1 MQMTRITQPSIQV
14 PVTLATYNVRRC
26 LGTDRC
32 LSPERIAE
40 VIADCDADIV
50 ALQEIDVGRLRSGG
64 VDQTLLIADKL
75 GFTSHFH
82 PALRIE
88 EEQYGDA
95 VLTRCPSRLV
105 KVGLLPGLRN
115 LWPSEPRGAIW
126 VEAMVGGARLQVI
139 NTHFG
144 LRRRERRAQAVALL
158 GGDWIGRCQPPYAVV
173 GDLNSLPHGS
183 VYRSFAA
190 RLSDAHL
197 AGTQGRPAPT
207 FPSRRPMLRIDHI
220 FVSDDIEVTSAE
232 VVRSPL
238 TRVASDHLPLIA
250 QLRIPAEG
258 DKTNLVK
265 SHER

>member
-1 MQMTRITQPSIQV
+1 MQPPIQV
-14 PVTLATYNVRRC
+14 PVTIATYNVRRC
-26 LGTDRC
+26 LGTDRR
-32 LSPERIAE
+32 LSPDRIAQ
-40 VIADCDADIV
+40 VIARCDADIV

-64 VDQTLLIADKL
+64 IDQACVIAEKL

-82 PALRIE
+82 PALRIAD
-88 EEQYGDA
+88 EQYGDA

-115 LWPSEPRGAIW
+115 LWSSEPRGAVWI
-126 VEAMVGGARLQVI
+126 EALVGGVRVQVI

-158 GGDWIGRCQPPYAVV
+158 GGDWIERCRPPYAVV
-173 GDLNSLPHGS
+173 GDLNSLPRGS

-190 RLSDAHL
+190 RLRDAHL
-197 AGTQGRPAPT
+197 AGAQGSPAPT

-232 VVRSPL
+232 VVRSSL

-250 QLRIPAEG
+250 RLSIPAKG
-258 DKTNLVK
+258 DKTDLAD
-265 SHER
+265 SDAR

>member
-1 MQMTRITQPSIQV
+1 MIRSAQPPVQV
-14 PVTLATYNVRRC
+14 PVTIATYNVRRC
-26 LGTDRC
+26 LGTDRY
-32 LSPERIAE
+32 LSPERIAQ
-40 VIADCDADIV
+40 VIAGFDADIV

-64 VDQTLLIADKL
+64 IDQARVIAEKL
-75 GFTSHFH
+75 GFASHFH
-82 PALRIE
+82 PALRIA

-95 VLTRCPSRLV
+95 ILTRYPSRLV

-126 VEAMVGGARLQVI
+126 IEAMIGGARLQVI

-158 GGDWIGRCQPPYAVV
+158 GGDWVERCRPPYAVL
-173 GDLNSLPHGS
+173 GDLNSLPRGT

-197 AGTQGRPAPT
+197 VGTQGRPAPT

-238 TRVASDHLPLIA
+238 SGTASDHLPLLA
-250 QLRIPAEG
+250 RLRIPVEG
-258 DKTNLVK
+258 DKTGLVDADGG
-265 SHER
+265 

>member
-1 MQMTRITQPSIQV
+1 MTRSVQPPAQV
-14 PVTLATYNVRRC
+14 PVTLATYNIRRC
-26 LGTDRC
+26 LGTDRH
-32 LSPERIAE
+32 LSPERIAQ
-40 VIADCDADIV
+40 VIAGCDADIV

-64 VDQTLLIADKL
+64 IDQARVIAEEL
-75 GFTSHFH
+75 GFASHFH
-82 PALRIE
+82 PALRIA

-95 VLTRCPSRLV
+95 ILTRYPSRLV

-126 VEAMVGGARLQVI
+126 IEAMIGGARLQVI

-158 GGDWIGRCQPPYAVV
+158 GGDWLERCRPPYAVL
-173 GDLNSLPHGS
+173 GDLNSLPRGT

-220 FVSDDIEVTSAE
+220 FVSGDIEVTSAK

-238 TRVASDHLPLIA
+238 TRVASDHLPLVA
-250 QLRIPAEG
+250 QLRISAEG
-258 DKTNLVK
+258 DKTGLVD
-265 SHER
+265 SHES